1 MWKVTVCKLGGFN
14 VFRRVVNGSWKLVW
28 VIEDFHEV
36 LHITRGNMIT
46 V

>member
-1 MWKVTVCKLGGFN
+1 MFMVSINKLGGFN
-14 VFRRVVNGSWKLVW
+14 VFRRVVDGWKLMW

-36 LHITRGNMIT
+36 LHITRGNMMT